1 MYGRGRGGD
10 VLVRCTGYM
19 ADVDGK
25 SYGNES
31 AFVSIIPPVV
41 AVAFFRGVLQ
51 SKMRCGI

>member
-1 MYGRGRGGD
+1 MYGRGGGGA

-19 ADVDGK
+19 AAVDGK

-41 AVAFFRGVLQ
+41 AVDFFGGCC
-51 SKMRCGI
+51 KGK